1 MLKWFVT
8 LVIALVVLSAFT
20 PWLARIGFGRLPG
33 DFRFRRKG
41 IEYSVPIASTVLLSA
56 FLTALT
62 WLLRL

>member
-8 LVIALVVLSAFT
+8 VVVALVVLSAFT

-33 DFRFRRKG
+33 DFRFKRRG
-41 IEYSVPIASTVLLSA
+41 VEYSVPVTSTVLLSA
-56 FLTALT
+56 LLTALT